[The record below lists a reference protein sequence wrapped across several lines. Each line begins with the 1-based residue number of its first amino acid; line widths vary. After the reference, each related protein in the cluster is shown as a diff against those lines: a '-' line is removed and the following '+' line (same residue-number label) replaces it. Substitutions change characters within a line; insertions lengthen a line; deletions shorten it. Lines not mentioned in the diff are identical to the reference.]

1 MTDRR
6 KISSK
11 IDELLSKRE
20 EGRTIC
26 PSEVAR
32 ALGGADWR
40 ELMQPVREVA
50 ATRAERGE
58 LTVTRKGLPVDPE
71 NPGGPIRLGRP
82 PS

>member
-1 MTDRR
+1 MTDSR

-11 IDELLSKRE
+11 IDDLLSERE

-32 ALGGADWR
+32 ALGGEDWR
-40 ELMQPVREVA
+40 DLMQPVRDVA
-50 ATRAERGE
+50 ATRAQRGD
-58 LTVTRKGLPVDPE
+58 LAVTRKGVPVDPQ